1 MYGLVKGLCADTQYK
16 DVTYSTGFGY
26 PILYGGENIKIKIK
40 INEYPKVEIM
50 KKREE
55 KKR

>member
-26 PILYGGENIKIKIK
+26 PILYGGENIKIKI
-40 INEYPKVEIM
+40 NEYPKVEIM
-50 KKREE
+50 KKREG